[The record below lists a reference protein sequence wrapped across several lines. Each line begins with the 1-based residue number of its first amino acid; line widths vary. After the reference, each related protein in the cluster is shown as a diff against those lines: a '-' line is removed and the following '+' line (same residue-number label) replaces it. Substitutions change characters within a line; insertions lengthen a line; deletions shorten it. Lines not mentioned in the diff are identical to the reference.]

1 MTLHYCCWLH
11 DTIVLITC
19 VHCTIIIKRIDFYST
34 DLKQIIQ
41 ETTRQDILNL
51 DFSCTVKRQQHT
63 SLETENFSL
72 AQKEKREKG
81 CQPCNTCAHWVQKE
95 KELADSCAH
104 IEGVEGLF
112 EAVEL
117 G

>member
-1 MTLHYCCWLH
+1 M
-11 DTIVLITC
+11 
-19 VHCTIIIKRIDFYST
+19 
-34 DLKQIIQ
+34 
-41 ETTRQDILNL
+41 
-51 DFSCTVKRQQHT
+51 
-63 SLETENFSL
+63 SLETENLSL
-72 AQKEKREKG
+72 APPKKRREREKG
-81 CQPCNTCAHWVQKE
+81 CHPCNTCAHWVQKE